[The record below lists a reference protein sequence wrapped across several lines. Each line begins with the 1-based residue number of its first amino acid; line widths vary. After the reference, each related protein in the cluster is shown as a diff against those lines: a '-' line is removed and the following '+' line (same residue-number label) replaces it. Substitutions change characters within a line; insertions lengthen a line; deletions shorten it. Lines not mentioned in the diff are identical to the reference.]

1 MNDINKQVFLSY
13 RRELSKYEAR
23 SVYQDLRNQGFD
35 VFMDVESIDNGEFS
49 PVILHQIEARPHFLI
64 ILTPGALERTKN
76 QGDWLRRE
84 IEFAL
89 EKKRNI
95 VPVLMNNFDFDAE
108 EKKHSTYKLPGKVG
122 KLKDY
127 NFLKVPDD
135 YFEEAMKKLATRF
148 LKKRINIFLSETP
161 KNELA
166 DVRNMIKKADR
177 AKIDLDANK
186 WIFPIATNF
195 KPFNKKPLTAP
206 KLQISQHAFWNI
218 SLSWSKIE
226 NASGYVLEEC
236 FSKDFK
242 NAVIVYDGDRTTFS
256 NLPMESTLSKSALTA
271 SASLFSFGLN
281 KYFRV
286 KAKGGLSYTDSPWSN
301 TVEIK
306 PVRKTLLSTP
316 KLEIN
321 PLGIL
326 GSTNFKWSEIQYASG
341 YILEESLT
349 EDFKNSTVLYDG
361 DKTMFSK
368 ILPISFFSKY
378 DNFKSG
384 NMHSSLYPNKYY
396 RVKAKGGLFYN
407 DSLWSNTVEIN

>member
-1 MNDINKQVFLSY
+1 M
-13 RRELSKYEAR
+13 
-23 SVYQDLRNQGFD
+23 
-35 VFMDVESIDNGEFS
+35 
-49 PVILHQIEARPHFLI
+49 
-64 ILTPGALERTKN
+64 
-76 QGDWLRRE
+76 
-84 IEFAL
+84 
-89 EKKRNI
+89 
-95 VPVLMNNFDFDAE
+95 
-108 EKKHSTYKLPGKVG
+108 
-122 KLKDY
+122 
-127 NFLKVPDD
+127 
-135 YFEEAMKKLATRF
+135 
-148 LKKRINIFLSETP
+148 
-161 KNELA
+161 
-166 DVRNMIKKADR
+166 
-177 AKIDLDANK
+177 
-186 WIFPIATNF
+186 
-195 KPFNKKPLTAP
+195 TAP

-306 PVRKTLLSTP
+306 PVRKKLLPTPKLEIIPLGILGSTNFKWSEIKDASGYILEESFSKDFKNAVIVYDGDRTTFSNFSKGSTLSKSGLTTSDGLFSFGIDKYYRVKAKGGLSYSDSLWSNTVEIKPVRKTLLSTP

-326 GSTNFKWSEIQYASG
+326 GSTNFKWSEIQNASG